1 MYSQLIFNL
10 LLDVDIN
17 ADFINLQ
24 NDIIM
29 ELHYSCNTLNN
40 IFQIYSQNEYDVHN
54 NNLINLKFH
63 IEPINSDYTTIL
75 PPIESFG
82 IVNDPLNCG
91 FLSASSR
98 RRTIGY
104 EYLSFLSNKFFNT
117 NTDFT
122 QFINSETF
130 MKNTHQGINDHYTN
144 LLSTIVDTPF
154 GGDNKHISEFIYK
167 TVATSD
173 PSRLLE
179 TNHLGNNMYSN
190 FLKAGDI
197 LQYYVF
203 IDPINGKINLN
214 DDTLVSNNNNNIQSR
229 EYLCK
234 ILLT

>member
-1 MYSQLIFNL
+1 MYIPLIFNL
-10 LLDVDIN
+10 PLNANIN

-29 ELHYSCNTLNN
+29 EIHYSCNTLNN
-40 IFQIYSQNEYDVHN
+40 IFQINSQNVEDIHN
-54 NNLINLKFH
+54 NISSNLIFS
-63 IEPINSDYTTIL
+63 INPSISDYSTIL
-75 PPIESFG
+75 PPIEGFV
-82 IVNDPLNCG
+82 IVEDAVNCG
-91 FLSASSR
+91 YLSVNSR

-144 LLSTIVDTPF
+144 LLSTMVDTPF

-167 TVATSD
+167 TVAKND

-203 IDPINGKINLN
+203 MDAINGKINLN
-214 DDTLVSNNNNNIQSR
+214 DETLVSNNNNIPSR